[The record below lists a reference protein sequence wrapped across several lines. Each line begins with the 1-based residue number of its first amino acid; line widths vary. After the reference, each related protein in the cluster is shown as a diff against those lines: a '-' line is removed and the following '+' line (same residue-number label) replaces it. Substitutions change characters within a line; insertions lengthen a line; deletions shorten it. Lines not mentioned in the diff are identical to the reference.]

1 MRTNAKAIGAL
12 AVFASLSACAYS
24 DLNPS
29 ELVSRRGEATILT
42 RLDGNL
48 THAEIPNTDN
58 YVVLYGWIDDRTRWA
73 FSEAV
78 MSDRSVAA
86 LVIEKSQGGYYEDA
100 QDMGSWNWIRDMH
113 VHVVGECL
121 GACIDLLVAGEVKTS
136 SSSATF
142 GLEPIEDADFRDRA
156 KDREYYERHG
166 ALNIMRA
173 ANTIPQGSAG
183 WLTAEEALKYGLID
197 AIIE

>member
-100 QDMGSWNWIRDMH
+100 QDMGS
-113 VHVVGECL
+113 
-121 GACIDLLVAGEVKTS
+121 
-136 SSSATF
+136 
-142 GLEPIEDADFRDRA
+142 
-156 KDREYYERHG
+156 
-166 ALNIMRA
+166 
-173 ANTIPQGSAG
+173 
-183 WLTAEEALKYGLID
+183 
-197 AIIE
+197 